1 MGNPSIDYAEEKLGV
16 HAVYESAIQS
26 REKLVDIL
34 ASIVDARANKREFE
48 ALISDHEYNLI
59 AQETGANPSMS
70 QAALDRHMKVVI
82 AQDDAHSELRGQLRE
97 VAKGIDL
104 LETKK
109 AVLEAD
115 IRIDSARLVELGGY
129 LQYLAAVKMARP
141 KSSNDT
147 SPTSPTSA
155 T

>member
-1 MGNPSIDYAEEKLGV
+1 MGNPSIDYAEDKLGV
-16 HAVYESAIQS
+16 HAVYESAIQA